1 MQETSNIIEDTFS
14 AFNICKDRI
23 FEEINKGTAWH
34 SMAQHYG
41 AVLRHGITAKHYGSI
56 GTFIFYNRA
65 GIHGPLDENSVR
77 CLKKV
82 IMLQDS

>member
-1 MQETSNIIEDTFS
+1 
-14 AFNICKDRI
+14 
-23 FEEINKGTAWH
+23 
-34 SMAQHYG
+34 MAQHYG

-77 CLKKV
+77 RLKKV